1 MVRVYCVSFSSFC
14 RWSGRLSDWEA
25 MVAVQAAAA
34 AAEEEEW
41 GDIMVMLVAVQAA
54 AAAEEEWGDIMV
66 MLVAGHGNQPCRVFQ
81 KLELEKHY
89 HPHYLSHKTLFG
101 AAFHSHLFHE
111 QQ

>member
-1 MVRVYCVSFSSFC
+1 MINWSVQSIFTGKC

-34 AAEEEEW
+34 AAEEEW
-41 GDIMVMLVAVQAA
+41 GDIMVMLVV
-54 AAAEEEWGDIMV
+54 
-66 MLVAGHGNQPCRVFQ
+66 GHGNQPCRVFQ
-81 KLELEKHY
+81 KLELEKHP

-101 AAFHSHLFHE
+101 AAFHSLLFHE

>member
-14 RWSGRLSDWEA
+14 RLSGRLSDWEA

-34 AAEEEEW
+34 EEEW
-41 GDIMVMLVAVQAA
+41 GDIMVMLVV
-54 AAAEEEWGDIMV
+54 
-66 MLVAGHGNQPCRVFQ
+66 GHGNQPCRVFQ

-101 AAFHSHLFHE
+101 AAFNFLLFHE